1 MPVFAVHYDYA
12 SDSNEPRS
20 QHRPAH
26 RAFLDT
32 LAGSV
37 KALVTGPYVEEPAGA
52 LLVVEAASAAE
63 VEHALDDDPF
73 YSEGLITR
81 RSVREWIQ
89 IKGPWA
95 GRPLEPARSR
105 RALTDKN
112 PGRRV

>member
-12 SDSNEPRS
+12 ADSNEPRS

-32 LAGSV
+32 LTGPV

-52 LLVVEAASAAE
+52 LLVIEAASAAE
-63 VEHALDDDPF
+63 VERALDDDPF
-73 YSEGLITR
+73 YSEGLITH

-89 IKGPWA
+89 VTGPWA
-95 GRPLEPARSR
+95 G
-105 RALTDKN
+105 
-112 PGRRV
+112 